1 MLKKLFRLF
10 AGGRARPEIVFTCR
24 GIKSELVI
32 NACDRRVLAGDYDV
46 VLSVP
51 GARITVT
58 SWRTWRITTAN
69 HTKTLSR
76 IHNQLL
82 SQVKK

>member
-10 AGGRARPEIVFTCR
+10 AGGRVRPEIVFTCR

-32 NACDRRVLAGDYDV
+32 NASDQRVLAGDYDD

-51 GARITVT
+51 GARITAT
-58 SWRTWRITTAN
+58 SWRTWSITTVN
-69 HTKTLSR
+69 YTRTLSR

>member
-10 AGGRARPEIVFTCR
+10 AGGRVRPEMVFTCR
-24 GIKSELVI
+24 GITSELVI
-32 NACDRRVLAGDYDV
+32 NASDQRVLAGDYDD

-51 GARITVT
+51 GARITAT
-58 SWRTWRITTAN
+58 SWRTWSITTVN
-69 HTKTLSR
+69 YTKTLSR

>member
-1 MLKKLFRLF
+1 
-10 AGGRARPEIVFTCR
+10 RPEIVFTCR
-24 GIKSELVI
+24 GITSELVI
-32 NACDRRVLAGDYDV
+32 NASDQRVLAGDYDD

-51 GARITVT
+51 GARITAT
-58 SWRTWRITTAN
+58 SWRTWSITTVN
-69 HTKTLSR
+69 YTKTLSR